1 MFKSNKPL
9 VIFEMANN
17 HQGIVSHGKEII
29 HLMKDASNGYNF
41 DFAIKFKY
49 RNLDTFSLNNLST
62 ENTRR

>member
-29 HLMKDASNGYNF
+29 HQMKDASNGYNF
-41 DFAIKFKY
+41 DFAIKFQY
-49 RNLDTFSLNNLST
+49 RNLDK
-62 ENTRR
+62 